1 MANFII
7 EDLKRE
13 WNKPENGLIK
23 IILINV
29 IVFISISIIK
39 VISQIFGFGGLF
51 QSFINTLYFNHGV

>member
-23 IILINV
+23 IILIIALNLETTEPKL
-29 IVFISISIIK
+29 IM
-39 VISQIFGFGGLF
+39 
-51 QSFINTLYFNHGV
+51 INKI